1 MELNAR
7 GLMNTWAIFWYAS
20 VFLRGG
26 LCLHPRQ
33 SYVRNIGHDDSGVHS
48 ESSQA
53 FDVSL
58 NPHRVA
64 QWSET
69 LQVDPLALQRL
80 QQYFRSTTSLRVR
93 TRMRFEALMGR
104 LRTAG
109 FAEAGR

>member
-1 MELNAR
+1 MNAQ

-48 ESSQA
+48 ARSQA

-58 NPHRVA
+58 NTQRVA
-64 QWSET
+64 QWCDD
-69 LQVDPLALQRL
+69 LQVHPQALQRL
-80 QQYFRSTTSLRVR
+80 QSYFRGTTSLRVR
-93 TRMRFEALMGR
+93 ARACGSRRCSTGCARSLWRKFGQ
-104 LRTAG
+104 
-109 FAEAGR
+109 